1 MAEWYKE
8 ASDAIREDMIA
19 LSDSVFSHPELGYE
33 EFASSMKLS
42 MSQFQILWNSPSSST
57 SLIET
62 TSPSS
67 PITMLQGP
75 APS

>member
-33 EFASSMKLS
+33 EFASS
-42 MSQFQILWNSPSSST
+42 
-57 SLIET
+57 EDHAA
-62 TSPSS
+62 
-67 PITMLQGP
+67 MLRKYGP
-75 APS
+75 PEGSR